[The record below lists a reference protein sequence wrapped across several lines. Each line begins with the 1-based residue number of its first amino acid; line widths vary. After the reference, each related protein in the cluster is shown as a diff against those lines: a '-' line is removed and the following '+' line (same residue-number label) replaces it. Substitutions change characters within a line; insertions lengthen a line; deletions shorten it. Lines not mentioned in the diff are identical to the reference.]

1 MNRKGSKHLTL
12 DERYYICSTLK
23 QGLSCKRIA
32 QNLAKDDRTI
42 SYEFKPKCPNYM
54 QNATLHSFSFL

>member
-1 MNRKGSKHLTL
+1 MNRKGTKHLTL
-12 DERYYICSTLK
+12 DERYHICSALK

-42 SYEFKPKCPNYM
+42 S
-54 QNATLHSFSFL
+54 